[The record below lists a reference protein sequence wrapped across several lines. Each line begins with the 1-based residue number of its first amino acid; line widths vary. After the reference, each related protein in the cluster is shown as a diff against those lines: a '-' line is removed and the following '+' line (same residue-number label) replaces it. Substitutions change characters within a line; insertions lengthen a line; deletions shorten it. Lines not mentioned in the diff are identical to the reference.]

1 MLTHADVYVSP
12 PVRLQL
18 LRCQYAYFV
27 LVKQVRLAGV
37 LLLLPPSPASAP
49 PAVPAAALSA
59 P

>member
-27 LVKQVRLAGV
+27 LVKQVKLAGV
-37 LLLLPPSPASAP
+37 LLLPPSPASAP
-49 PAVPAAALSA
+49 AAVPTAALSA